1 MTDTWINIDVDH
13 AFPVCNRLL
22 DQFFERRFPERKGQ
36 CAAEAASVQELQLER
51 LTIAAARATLTA
63 SLVCKDPDDARF
75 RPESRADKRP
85 ELRPRFRVVV
95 GMDMD
100 GLINLSH
107 TCTCGRLELCGHVL
121 RALQNLIESTVSA
134 MAALHHANKQTEFQR
149 DFSTAKVQRTAFPML
164 DRLNDALEKLQR
176 AAPHSAVALSPLAPE
191 AAKLDAVESLEH
203 QQRKLDLAN
212 TEELNMWLQ
221 RSNAL
226 VQPIVHS
233 ETQSN
238 DEFGVI
244 FDFSRGHLKLRPVY
258 LTGPDTLSSQQN
270 ADPMPKPDFNGQ
282 CKRNILAA
290 PGPLRQFM
298 HDLLLR
304 DTGEHVQDWY
314 AFRGADAGQLL
325 DDMLAHPCYFK
336 DVSADTRYRRASTRQ
351 CALQWR
357 LNDEGLHQLTLKTT
371 GVTPSEIARDAGAPP
386 SEFSSSAGQTL
397 VFGQLWYLDN
407 TKRQIGRLEGVPAAD
422 YLDSQM
428 LPPVR
433 PKNLPWLAEKLIT
446 ENKSH
451 LPHPLTLSTV
461 RSAGKLLAKILLLKG
476 ISSQTSDSS
485 ANNTAAELT
494 FEYAPFDAI
503 VSHEPQA
510 DARTDSAIFIAPD
523 NGASTISRRHGD
535 VYQVLAR
542 DLPAE
547 QQAISALQALGLA
560 RLSEF
565 NARSAVLKKLAN
577 CWIAPSEVEAAR
589 YSYKATAWHAMLAPL
604 KAAGFEVRYDPSF
617 GMEFVTT
624 ASWYADLNE
633 TKGGRWFELELGVE
647 LDGVRTS
654 MLPIL
659 LKAFRE
665 RNIALQASRHEA
677 ANASLLVPLD
687 GKRYIS
693 ILLSQLRNYIAPIIE
708 WVEKLENGK
717 VRLPTLRAPIAQELM
732 DASVTVRSAE
742 SLGRLSAVLTNVRD
756 PNRVRTEVPTGL
768 KATLRSY
775 QVDGLDWLDFLGENA
790 LGGLLADDMGL
801 GKTVQVLAHLLSERA
816 KNRLPHPAL
825 VVMPTSLVP
834 NWQAEAAKFAPELRV
849 LVLHGSDRAD
859 RLDLVA
865 SSDLVLTTYPL
876 LARDQVQLAKK
887 QFSVIIY
894 DEAQA
899 LKNAKTL
906 SAQAARSIPATRRLV
921 MTGTPVENHLG
932 ELWAQV
938 DLVLPGLLG
947 LEKSFRENIR
957 NPIEKE
963 GNQAQLTL
971 LSKRLRPFML
981 RRTKAEVAS
990 DLPAKT
996 EITRTVALDGAQ
1008 RELYETLRLA
1018 MHEKVRETL
1027 KNRGI
1032 AQSSIIVLDAL
1043 LKLRQACCD
1052 PALVKLPSA
1061 RNVKTSAKRTLLLEM
1076 LTELLAEGRRV
1087 LIFSQF
1093 TEMLN
1098 LIEADLKREKMRYT
1112 RLDGNTKDRKTP
1124 VEQFQSGTLSI
1135 MLISLKAGGAGL
1147 NLTAADTVIH
1157 YDPWWNP
1164 AIENQATDR
1173 THRIG
1178 QDKPVFVY
1186 KLVCQDTVEERIV
1199 VMQAQKAELA
1209 EAILSGGSSKTLQW
1223 DEAAIAHLFG
1233 S

>member
-1 MTDTWINIDVDH
+1 MTDTWININVDQ

-51 LTIAAARATLTA
+51 LTITEACATLTA
-63 SLVCKDPDDARF
+63 SLVCKDPEDARF

-95 GMDMD
+95 GMDTD

-107 TCTCGRLELCGHVL
+107 TCTCGQLELCGHVL
-121 RALQNLIESTVSA
+121 RALQNLIDSTVSA
-134 MAALHHANKQTEFQR
+134 MAALHHSKNQIEFQR
-149 DFSTAKVQRTAFPML
+149 DFTTAKVERTSFPML
-164 DRLNDALEKLQR
+164 DKLNDALEKLQR
-176 AAPHSAVALSPLAPE
+176 AAPHSAVALSPPE
-191 AAKLDAVESLEH
+191 SVKLDALESVEH
-203 QQRKLDLAN
+203 QQKKLDLAN

-221 RSNAL
+221 RTNVL
-226 VQPIVHS
+226 VQPLLNS
-233 ETQSN
+233 KPQSTH
-238 DEFGVI
+238 EFGVV
-244 FDFSRGHLKLRPVY
+244 FDFSRGHLKLQPVY
-258 LTGPDTLSSQQN
+258 LTGSDTVSSQLN

-290 PGPLRQFM
+290 AGPLRQFM
-298 HDLLLR
+298 QDLLLR
-304 DTGEHVQDWY
+304 DTGEHVQNWY
-314 AFRGADAGQLL
+314 EFRGIDAGQMLN
-325 DDMLAHPCYFK
+325 DMLSYSCYFK
-336 DVSADTRYRRASTRQ
+336 RVSAATRYTHAQTRQ
-351 CALQWR
+351 CTLQWR
-357 LNDEGLHQLTLKTT
+357 VNPDGMHELALQIDKASGLASSES
-371 GVTPSEIARDAGAPP
+371 PSSGLQII
-386 SEFSSSAGQTL
+386 
-397 VFGQLWYLDN
+397 VFDQLWYLD
-407 TKRQIGRLEGVPAAD
+407 TAERQIGRLEGVPAHS
-422 YLDSQM
+422 YSESQV

-433 PKNLPWLAEKLIT
+433 PKNLHWLGEKLIT
-446 ENKSH
+446 ENKSY
-451 LPHPLTLSTV
+451 LPHPLALRTV
-461 RSAGKLLAKILLLKG
+461 RSVGKLLAKIVLLKG

-494 FEYAPFDAI
+494 FEYAPIEATAI
-503 VSHEPQA
+503 NAPQA
-510 DARTDSAIFIAPD
+510 DTLADGKNFIAPD
-523 NGASTISRRHGD
+523 NGASTVSRRHGD
-535 VYQVLAR
+535 VYHVLER
-542 DLPAE
+542 DIPAE
-547 QQAISALQALGLA
+547 QQAIDSLQALGLA
-560 RLSEF
+560 RFSEF
-565 NARSAVLKKLAN
+565 NTRSAVSAKLAN
-577 CWIAPSEVEAAR
+577 CWIAPSEVDAAR
-589 YSYKATAWHAMLAPL
+589 YSYRATAWHAMLAPL
-604 KAAGFEVRYDPSF
+604 KAAGFDVRYDPSF
-617 GMEFVTT
+617 GLEFVTE
-624 ASWYADLNE
+624 ARWYADLNE
-633 TKGGRWFELELGVE
+633 AAGHWFELELGVE
-647 LDGVRTS
+647 LEGVRTS

-659 LKAFRE
+659 LKAFRTH
-665 RNIALQASRHEA
+665 NISLQAGPLEA
-677 ANASLLVPLD
+677 PNASILVPLD

-717 VRLPTLRAPIAQELM
+717 VRLPAIRAPIAQELM
-732 DASVTVRSAE
+732 DVSVTVRSAE
-742 SLGRLSAVLTNVRD
+742 SLGRLNAVLTNVRD
-756 PNRVRTEVPTGL
+756 PNRTRTPVPAGL

-775 QVDGLDWLDFLGENA
+775 QADGLDWLDFLGENG

-801 GKTVQVLAHLLSERA
+801 GKTIQVLAHLLSERA

-887 QFSVIIY
+887 QFSVVIY

-899 LKNAKTL
+899 IKNAKTF
-906 SAQAARSIPATRRLV
+906 SAQAARNIPAARRLV

-963 GNQAQLTL
+963 GSQAQLTL

-990 DLPAKT
+990 DLPLKT

-1043 LKLRQACCD
+1043 LKLRQVCCD

-1076 LTELLAEGRRV
+1076 LAELLAEGRRV

-1112 RLDGNTKDRKTP
+1112 RLDGSTKDRKTP

-1164 AIENQATDR
+1164 AVENQATDR
-1173 THRIG
+1173 AHRIG

-1186 KLVCQDTVEERIV
+1186 KLVCQDTVEDRIV
-1199 VMQAQKAELA
+1199 AMQAQKTDLA

-1223 DEAAIAHLFG
+1223 DEAAIAHLF
-1233 S
+1233 SN